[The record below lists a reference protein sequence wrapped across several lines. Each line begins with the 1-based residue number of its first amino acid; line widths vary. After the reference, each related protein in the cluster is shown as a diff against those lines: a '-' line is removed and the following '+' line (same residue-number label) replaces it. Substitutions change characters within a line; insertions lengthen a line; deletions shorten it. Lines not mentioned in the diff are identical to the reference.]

1 MNFFRKNNACRKKGL
16 KVVSQG
22 GIMGAFQTFQ
32 NKVQSKFRRIKTSSS
47 IEDWLSYY
55 EGRPEI
61 VQPSNNNINT
71 YNAPKVSILILTF
84 NNIIISKIC
93 LHSIYCN
100 TTYPNFEVI
109 VVDNASTDETP
120 VWLKTYSKTHP
131 NLKVILNSDNLGF
144 AGGNNQAA
152 REASGEYLIF
162 LNNDTVV
169 TQGWIERLLAQ
180 FRSDPEIGL
189 IGPVTNATGNE
200 ALIPTRYTTPAEM
213 EAFAQDRSIAMF
225 MRSFDI
231 RMLAFYCV
239 MARKD
244 QYENMGGLDER
255 YAVGMFEDDDLAV
268 RYHQQGLRVVCAE
281 DVFIHHFQRASF
293 GKIETEKYQKIF
305 EENRKKYEEKWG
317 RPWEP
322 YQLRRNPSSLPV
334 SKERILMGKAWG
346 TLKYRCNMCGRSCE
360 TSVVD
365 LGRETPSCECGST
378 VRSRSIVH
386 LLSKELF
393 GSSLALPDF
402 PVRPDLHGW
411 GMSDAGYADLL
422 AEKVGY
428 INTFYHQEPFFD
440 ITAPLDAKVEGTLDF
455 LISTEVLEHVAL
467 PVSIAFENAR
477 RLLKPTGV
485 FILTVPY
492 TLEPE
497 TREHFP
503 ELHKYELSEKE
514 NHEFE
519 LRNITQ
525 DGRQQNFDNLVFH
538 GGVGKTLEMRV
549 FSQNSLL
556 AELKQ
561 AGFESIRIC
570 PESCWEF
577 GIYWK
582 DSWSL
587 PLIAQPRFPKN
598 YFEEA

>member
-1 MNFFRKNNACRKKGL
+1 MIFFRKINEYLQKGL
-16 KVVSQG
+16 RIVCQR
-22 GIMGAFQTFQ
+22 GIMAAFQTFQ
-32 NKVQSKFRRIKTSSS
+32 NKVQSKFRKIKTPLS

-55 EGRPEI
+55 ERRAEI
-61 VQPSNNNINT
+61 VQPLNDNINK
-71 YNAPKVSILILTF
+71 YNFPKISILILTF

-93 LHSIYCN
+93 LRSIYCN

-109 VVDNASTDETP
+109 VVDNASADETP
-120 VWLKTYSKTHP
+120 VWLKTYSRTHP
-131 NLKVILNSDNLGF
+131 NLKLILNSENIGF

-152 REASGEYLIF
+152 REATGEYLIF

-180 FRSDPEIGL
+180 FQSDPEIGL
-189 IGPVTNATGNE
+189 VGPVTNATGNE
-200 ALIPTRYTTPAEM
+200 ALVPISYVTPAEM
-213 EAFAQDRSIAMF
+213 EAFALDRAIAKS

-268 RYHQQGLRVVCAE
+268 RYHQKGLRVVCAE

-293 GKIETEKYQKIF
+293 GKLENEKYQKIF
-305 EENRKKYEEKWG
+305 EENKKKYEEKWG
-317 RPWEP
+317 RSWEP
-322 YQLRRNPSSLPV
+322 YQLREDPLPHIV
-334 SKERILMGKAWG
+334 SKDLSLMQKAWG
-346 TLKYRCNMCGRSCE
+346 TLKYQCNICGRSCE

-411 GMSDAGYADLL
+411 GMSDGGYADLL
-422 AEKVGY
+422 SKKVGY

-440 ITAPLDAKVEGTLDF
+440 ITAPLDDKAEGTLDF

-467 PVSIAFENAR
+467 PVSLAFENAR

-497 TREHFP
+497 TLEHFP
-503 ELHKYELSEKE
+503 ELHKYDLIKKKG
-514 NHEFE
+514 HDFV
-519 LRNITQ
+519 LRNITR
-525 DGRQQNFDNLVFH
+525 DGREQTFENLVFH
-538 GGVGKTLEMRV
+538 GGLGETLEMRV

-561 AGFESIRIC
+561 AGFETVRIC
-570 PESCWEF
+570 SEPCWEF
-577 GIYWK
+577 GIYWQ

-587 PLIAQPRFPKN
+587 PLIARPGASMTFPAKN
-598 YFEEA
+598 